1 MKVAIIG
8 GGAIGLSL
16 GWELA
21 ERGHKITIIDQN
33 QFGRKASWAG
43 AGVLLPGNAETAIHP
58 LEHLEEASNQ
68 FHKKWSKRLLEQ
80 TGIDNG
86 YRKTGGLYV
95 ATSPGEIATLIGS
108 LGYWAE
114 RKIDVEKLSTEEFAS
129 RFPKMKHLV
138 NPANSS
144 FLSAW
149 MPAEAQIC
157 NPWHIK
163 ALVAACEKANVTL
176 LPNQTVSKFEKSS
189 AHAVC
194 AIEVDGELIEVDHC
208 VFACGAW
215 TQQVASALVDSVQV
229 VPVRGQIVL
238 YRLDEPLEL
247 PVINEG
253 TRYIVPRD
261 DGHVLVGAT
270 IEEVGFDESTTQREL
285 DQLAADAK
293 RLVPNLTKDKIVQT
307 WAGLRPG
314 THDGFPYMGRLPG
327 FDNAF
332 VSTGHFKTG
341 LQLSSGSAVA
351 MADLIEEKPSFVD
364 LTPFDPSRVLL

>member
-1 MKVAIIG
+1 
-8 GGAIGLSL
+8 
-16 GWELA
+16 
-21 ERGHKITIIDQN
+21 
-33 QFGRKASWAG
+33 
-43 AGVLLPGNAETAIHP
+43 
-58 LEHLEEASNQ
+58 
-68 FHKKWSKRLLEQ
+68 
-80 TGIDNG
+80 
-86 YRKTGGLYV
+86 
-95 ATSPGEIATLIGS
+95 
-108 LGYWAE
+108 
-114 RKIDVEKLSTEEFAS
+114 
-129 RFPKMKHLV
+129 
-138 NPANSS
+138 
-144 FLSAW
+144 
-149 MPAEAQIC
+149 
-157 NPWHIK
+157 
-163 ALVAACEKANVTL
+163 
-176 LPNQTVSKFEKSS
+176 
-189 AHAVC
+189 
-194 AIEVDGELIEVDHC
+194 
-208 VFACGAW
+208 
-215 TQQVASALVDSVQV
+215 
-229 VPVRGQIVL
+229 
-238 YRLDEPLEL
+238 
-247 PVINEG
+247 VINEG